1 MAAGWCTGR
10 CTSVRP
16 ATTTSG
22 TISKD
27 SGGDHVEAR
36 ARTEREPPLGFG
48 SDAAAS
54 KGDEVRYYKTK
65 NIHTHFL
72 DDGDTLL
79 TLVRRLHVPDWGGS
93 SVATVAYACDE
104 PSPDLRLCI
113 SMELLLK

>member
-1 MAAGWCTGR
+1 L
-10 CTSVRP
+10 
-16 ATTTSG
+16 
-22 TISKD
+22 
-27 SGGDHVEAR
+27 
-36 ARTEREPPLGFG
+36 ARTEWETPLGF
-48 SDAAAS
+48 SSNAAAS

-113 SMELLLK
+113 SVELLLK